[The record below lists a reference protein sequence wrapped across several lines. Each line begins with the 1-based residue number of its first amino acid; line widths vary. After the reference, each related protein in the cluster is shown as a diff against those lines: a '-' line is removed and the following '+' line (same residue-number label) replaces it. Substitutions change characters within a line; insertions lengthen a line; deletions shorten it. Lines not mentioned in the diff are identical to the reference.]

1 VAVSCGYR
9 FATGD
14 YVAMINAD
22 MQDPP
27 DQIPVVA
34 KRLLEGDCDIVLGLR
49 EKRQSSWQ
57 ENLTSRLF
65 NALLNA
71 LTGAQTPLNAASLR
85 MMNRAFL
92 DAYNTLHEKTPFIP
106 GLENWLGFRHAYVP
120 VRHQPRAMGKS
131 SYTFRKRLR
140 LARESIIGF
149 SDLPLRL
156 AAAFGCG
163 VTGLGLILMGWLLT
177 RWILYADTLPGYAS
191 TITMIVLLGG
201 VNISLLGLVGL
212 YVGRILREVQHRPQY
227 VIKSMENFGAQ
238 ERRTAGGFN
247 G

>member
-1 VAVSCGYR
+1 MPVYSFVVPIYNDGYLVEPFCQALQQEMRRFLHIEDISRDVEVVFVNDGSGDQSQSLLQGAARKFPFVRVIERSRNFGQHVAVSCGYR

-92 DAYNTLHEKTPFIP
+92 DAYNTLTEKTPLLP

-120 VRHQPRAMGKS
+120 VRHQPRAM
-131 SYTFRKRLR
+131 
-140 LARESIIGF
+140 
-149 SDLPLRL
+149 
-156 AAAFGCG
+156 
-163 VTGLGLILMGWLLT
+163 
-177 RWILYADTLPGYAS
+177 
-191 TITMIVLLGG
+191 
-201 VNISLLGLVGL
+201 
-212 YVGRILREVQHRPQY
+212 
-227 VIKSMENFGAQ
+227 
-238 ERRTAGGFN
+238 
-247 G
+247 